1 MVRFIGRQW
10 GAQGVDGNRTRELA
24 GLILPRMIPFS
35 AVIAIIFAGATI
47 ITKFHQMTAD
57 ISAAKENVAFFGGR
71 YGSLEAATQRQACLL
86 EVRIGQLER
95 LNALNRATILADQ
108 AQLLQQEVEIKQ
120 LEIDNLRIAASLGG
134 NKRIATDAR
143 KRLPFAENA
152 LARTVE
158 RVRKAE
164 IEASTAAQAA
174 MERRAPSKSDCERE
188 PRTSH
193 IPLSRQ
199 PRAVETL

>member
-1 MVRFIGRQW
+1 M
-10 GAQGVDGNRTRELA
+10 DGSRTRDLA

-35 AVIAIIFAGATI
+35 AVIAIIFAGASI

-57 ISAAKENVAFFGGR
+57 ISEAKENIAFFSGR
-71 YGSLEAATQRQACLL
+71 YAGLEAATQRQTCLL

-108 AQLLQQEVEIKQ
+108 AQLLQREVEIRQ

-152 LARTVE
+152 LARATE

-164 IEASTAAQAA
+164 IEASTATQAA
-174 MERRAPSKSDCERE
+174 MDQRAPAKSDCDQEPRASYIPIGRE
-188 PRTSH
+188 PEVV
-193 IPLSRQ
+193 
-199 PRAVETL
+199 ATLQTF

>member
-1 MVRFIGRQW
+1 L
-10 GAQGVDGNRTRELA
+10 DGSRTRELA

-35 AVIAIIFAGATI
+35 AVIAITFAGATI

-57 ISAAKENVAFFGGR
+57 VSATKESIAYFGGR
-71 YGSLEAATQRQACLL
+71 YSGIEAAMQRQACLL

-108 AQLLQQEVEIKQ
+108 AQIIQHEVEIRQ

-134 NKRIATDAR
+134 NKRIATNAR
-143 KRLPFAENA
+143 KRLPFAENS

-174 MERRAPSKSDCERE
+174 MERKAPSKSDCEPE

-193 IPLSRQ
+193 IPVSRQ
-199 PRAVETL
+199 PDAVAAL

>member
-1 MVRFIGRQW
+1 
-10 GAQGVDGNRTRELA
+10 
-24 GLILPRMIPFS
+24 MIPFS
-35 AVIAIIFAGATI
+35 ALIAIIVAGATMV
-47 ITKFHQMTAD
+47 TKFHQITAD
-57 ISAAKENVAFFGGR
+57 IGATKESIAFFSGR
-71 YGSLEAATQRQACLL
+71 YAGLEAATQRQTCLL

-108 AQLLQQEVEIKQ
+108 ARLLQREVEIKQ

-152 LARTVE
+152 LARTAE
-158 RVRKAE
+158 QARKAD

-174 MERRAPSKSDCERE
+174 MDQRTPAKSDCDRE
-188 PRTSH
+188 PRAGG
-193 IPLSRQ
+193 IPLGREPKVVATLQ
-199 PRAVETL
+199 AVMAVIPAETA

>member
-1 MVRFIGRQW
+1 M
-10 GAQGVDGNRTRELA
+10 DGSKTRELA

-35 AVIAIIFAGATI
+35 AVIAIIFAGASI
-47 ITKFHQMTAD
+47 ITKFHQMTGD
-57 ISAAKENVAFFGGR
+57 ISAAKENVAFFSGR
-71 YGSLEAATQRQACLL
+71 YASLEAATQRQTCLL
-86 EVRIGQLER
+86 EIRIGQLER

-108 AQLLQQEVEIKQ
+108 AQILQREVEIKQ

-152 LARTVE
+152 LARATE
-158 RVRKAE
+158 GVRKAE

-174 MERRAPSKSDCERE
+174 MDRRAPSKSDCDRE
-188 PRTSH
+188 PRASH
-193 IPLSRQ
+193 FPVGREPEVVAILPILMVVA
-199 PRAVETL
+199 PAGVV

>member
-1 MVRFIGRQW
+1 
-10 GAQGVDGNRTRELA
+10 
-24 GLILPRMIPFS
+24 MIPFS
-35 AVIAIIFAGATI
+35 AVIAIIFAGASI

-57 ISAAKENVAFFGGR
+57 ISEAKENIAFFSGR
-71 YGSLEAATQRQACLL
+71 YAGLEAATQRQTCLL

-108 AQLLQQEVEIKQ
+108 AQLLQREVEIRQ

-152 LARTVE
+152 LARATE

-174 MERRAPSKSDCERE
+174 MDQRAPAKSDCDQEPRASYIPIGRE
-188 PRTSH
+188 PEVV
-193 IPLSRQ
+193 
-199 PRAVETL
+199 ATLQTFVMVVPAGTV